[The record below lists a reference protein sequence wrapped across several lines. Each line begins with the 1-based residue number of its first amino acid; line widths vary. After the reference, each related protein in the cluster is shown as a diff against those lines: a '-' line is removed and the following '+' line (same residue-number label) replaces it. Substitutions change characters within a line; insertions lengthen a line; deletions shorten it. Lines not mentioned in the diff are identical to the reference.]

1 MKKVIRNY
9 KVGTQGYWL
18 FYHGK
23 NEKWFS
29 VSPKESQEQLDRLLG
44 HYKFRVK

>member
-1 MKKVIRNY
+1 MKEKIVRNY
-9 KVGTQGYWL
+9 KPGTWGYWL

-29 VSPKESQEQLDRLLG
+29 HPKWFGLNI
-44 HYKFRVK
+44 

>member
-9 KVGTQGYWL
+9 KVGTWGYWL

-23 NEKWFS
+23 SEKWFS
-29 VSPKESQEQLDRLLG
+29 NILEKSREQLNKLLEY
-44 HYKFRVK
+44 HKFKIK